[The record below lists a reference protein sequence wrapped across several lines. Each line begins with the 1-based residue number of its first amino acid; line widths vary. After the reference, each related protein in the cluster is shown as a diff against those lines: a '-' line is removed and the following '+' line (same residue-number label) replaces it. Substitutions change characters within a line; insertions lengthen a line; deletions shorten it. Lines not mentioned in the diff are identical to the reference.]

1 MKQYVYQ
8 NDIYLI
14 KSLYESNFWKIVK
27 EDAAY
32 YQENN
37 KLKKD
42 NSSRKLKSLIEAI
55 YVDPDGVDKALVAEM
70 QDFYNELQE
79 PQDIDDPYYLS
90 INNQKCSLD
99 AIIG

>member
-27 EDAAY
+27 VDAAY

-37 KLKKD
+37 KLKK
-42 NSSRKLKSLIEAI
+42 
-55 YVDPDGVDKALVAEM
+55 
-70 QDFYNELQE
+70 
-79 PQDIDDPYYLS
+79 
-90 INNQKCSLD
+90 
-99 AIIG
+99 IIHYANLNP